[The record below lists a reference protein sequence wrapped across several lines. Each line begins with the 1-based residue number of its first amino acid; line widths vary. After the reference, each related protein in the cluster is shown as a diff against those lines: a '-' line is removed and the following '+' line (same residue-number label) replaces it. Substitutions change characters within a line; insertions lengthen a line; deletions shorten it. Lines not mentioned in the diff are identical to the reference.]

1 MRDGDA
7 ADGLGVVVGLRLSSR
22 LMLKERP
29 HVDAVLQQQTD
40 AAALSLEHDF
50 FDSMIKRRLHR
61 DTKLN
66 KPAAWTVYTVHF
78 SNISNS
84 VAAM

>member
-1 MRDGDA
+1 VRDGDA

-40 AAALSLEHDF
+40 AAA
-50 FDSMIKRRLHR
+50 RACTVTRTRL
-61 DTKLN
+61 L
-66 KPAAWTVYTVHF
+66 
-78 SNISNS
+78 
-84 VAAM
+84 